1 VFHSNTE
8 MLIDYWRG
16 RKAGAPLP
24 ARADIDPADFAP
36 LLPQVFIAGRRTSG
50 VYPLRLVGEF
60 LVDLHG
66 RALKGDDLARLWSPG
81 HRIELHLALERA
93 LRRPD
98 PVVISAEGRT
108 DEGALMRLE
117 VLFAPLAGPDGDAD
131 RFLGLY
137 QPTSTIARLAGR
149 PIRELLIR
157 AVGGTDARSKLPR
170 LRLAALDGRRIA

>member
-1 VFHSNTE
+1 

-24 ARADIDPADFAP
+24 ARSEIDPADFAP
-36 LLPQVFIAGRRTSG
+36 LLPQVFIAGRRTAG

-60 LVDLHG
+60 LLDLHG
-66 RALKGDDLARLWSPG
+66 RSLRGDDLARLWSPG

-108 DEGALMRLE
+108 DEGALLRLE
-117 VLFAPLAGPDGDAD
+117 VLFLPLAGPDGEPD

-137 QPTSTIARLAGR
+137 QPTSTAVRLAGR
-149 PIRELLIR
+149 PIRELMIR
-157 AVGGTDARSKLPR
+157 AVGGTDAAKTPR